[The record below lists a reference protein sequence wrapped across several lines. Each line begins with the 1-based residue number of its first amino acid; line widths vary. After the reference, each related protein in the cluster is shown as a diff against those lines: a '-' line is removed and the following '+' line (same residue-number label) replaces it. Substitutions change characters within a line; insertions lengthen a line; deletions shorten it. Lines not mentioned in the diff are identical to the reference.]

1 MLMMCDSIMER
12 IDWLKS
18 CIFRVFVC
26 YPENICFRYL
36 LKDFF
41 YSPFY
46 NHNPFRNVKKLFGWK
61 ISWLFLL
68 KNQVCLLT
76 NSICYDFFEVEIHN
90 FLIVCL
96 DSEEE
101 LYIWSVEMKE
111 RKIKV
116 VRQFK
121 FDQIIVLDNKLQSY
135 NCKSILV
142 LQDIMENPTGHG
154 HSLPWSTGYW
164 IFDNLAYNK
173 RESWLAPRER
183 TIVVGGD
190 SRECK

>member
-1 MLMMCDSIMER
+1 M
-12 IDWLKS
+12 
-18 CIFRVFVC
+18 
-26 YPENICFRYL
+26 
-36 LKDFF
+36 
-41 YSPFY
+41 
-46 NHNPFRNVKKLFGWK
+46 
-61 ISWLFLL
+61 
-68 KNQVCLLT
+68 
-76 NSICYDFFEVEIHN
+76 ICYFEVEIHN

-101 LYIWSVEMKE
+101 LTIWSVEMKE
-111 RKIKV
+111 RNIKV
-116 VRQFK
+116 AQQFK
-121 FDQIIVLDNKLQSY
+121 FDPIIVLDNRLKSY

-164 IFDNLAYNK
+164 IFDNLAYDK
-173 RESWLAPRER
+173 RESRLAPRER